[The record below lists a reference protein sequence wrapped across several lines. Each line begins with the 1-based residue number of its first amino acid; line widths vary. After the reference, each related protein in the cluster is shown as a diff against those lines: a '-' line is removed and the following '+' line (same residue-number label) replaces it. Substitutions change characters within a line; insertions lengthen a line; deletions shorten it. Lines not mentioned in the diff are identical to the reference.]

1 MKLNKL
7 LVFFIFSFIFL
18 YFSFRGRRAA
28 NRTKL
33 IYLITK
39 FLSVS
44 ECQRAIF
51 MFCPYLGVALEARH
65 TGQGGAERRGVTW
78 FRRLCRHLPRGLRRH
93 RSRRHRRNR
102 HRGGLVDHRHHRLR
116 ECRRHHRRGCS
127 RLGCR

>member
-51 MFCPYLGVALEARH
+51 MFCPYLGVVLEARH
-65 TGQGGAERRGVTW
+65 TGQGLHGFVGGAAIGPGGDVGSEAGAV
-78 FRRLCRHLPRGLRRH
+78 
-93 RSRRHRRNR
+93 
-102 HRGGLVDHRHHRLR
+102 GGLDV
-116 ECRRHHRRGCS
+116 G
-127 RLGCR
+127 